1 MSNESHKN
9 SEAGFT
15 LIELMIS
22 MALLLV
28 IAGAS
33 IGAMNSSQKGYRQ
46 SEIERALHQQMRGA
60 IEQMAQEITQAGL
73 VSTGME
79 MVSGVATSAPI
90 TLPTGWSIG
99 SGPTITVS
107 SVAGLFAYENLWVDT
122 GALTEPVTI
131 LSINSATKTITL
143 WDGPTT
149 APLSQAHAAG
159 AVVIPR
165 GVFAAG
171 ILPPNTLNGSTPTS
185 LRMFGD
191 INNDGSLDYVRYDC
205 PAAGTTGPLVRS
217 AWDLRGTPP
226 AWTSQRVP
234 LLDNVTSCLFV
245 YTYTFNATR
254 NPVVP
259 WVDPSSDIQINAPD
273 DPSGTNVSTSSRFTL
288 SDNATFPQFVL
299 AVGITVT
306 SCSQTGVEPWNYTS
320 GVVAMQPV
328 CLTKSFLNIQP
339 RNVLAGYM
347 QTVQAKNIPGS
358 DGLLLYLQPTPTALL
373 PTTAP

>member
-1 MSNESHKN
+1 MSNELHKN

-60 IEQMAQEITQAGL
+60 IEQMAQEVTQAGL
-73 VSTGME
+73 MSTGME
-79 MVSGVATSAPI
+79 LASGVAPGNQI
-90 TLPTGWSIG
+90 TLPSGSSIG
-99 SGPTITVS
+99 TPSIIVS
-107 SVAGLFAYENLWVDT
+107 DVAGLFAYENLWVDT
-122 GALTEPVTI
+122 GAKAEPVTI
-131 LSINSATKTITL
+131 LSIDAFTKTLTL

-149 APLSQAHAAG
+149 AGLSQTHGNG

-171 ILPPNTLNGSTPTS
+171 ILPPNTTNGSTSTS

-205 PAAGTTGPLVRS
+205 PAAGTPGPLVRS
-217 AWDLRGTPP
+217 AWDLKGTPP
-226 AWTSQRVP
+226 GWTSQRVP
-234 LLDNVTSCLFV
+234 LLDNVTSCLFA
-245 YTYTFNATR
+245 YTYTYNATR
-254 NPVVP
+254 TPDTANLM
-259 WVDPSSDIQINAPD
+259 INAPD
-273 DPSGTNVSTSSRFTL
+273 DPTGTNSSASSRFTL
-288 SDNATFPQFVL
+288 SDNVTFPQFVL

-306 SCSQTGVEPWNYTS
+306 SCSQTNGLVN
-320 GVVAMQPV
+320 MQPV

-339 RNVLAGYM
+339 RNVLAGYL
-347 QTVQAKNIPGS
+347 QTVQAKNIDGS
-358 DGLLLYLQPTPTALL
+358 DGLLLYLQPTPTGLL
-373 PTTAP
+373 PTSAP